1 MSSMEET
8 TDMTVFIT
16 LLMRVARAF
25 FQTAH
30 IVVLDQ
36 LTKQEA
42 MSDEN
47 LAKGVGLNV
56 KEIHKLCGTLREAR
70 LIKTFTKA
78 EPKKAE
84 QRAIPR
90 TYYYVDWQQVV
101 NVIKWKIF
109 KIREMVGDRMRSE
122 QENKGY
128 LCPGCKKVFAPLDV
142 HNLFDS
148 IRQAFIC
155 DLCHS
160 ELDHNDNAENVKG
173 SEKLHGRFMEQSKPI
188 IDLLKT
194 IDKLRIPVS
203 SIEKLQAG
211 SGAKNGQ
218 SGSTQEHDVQYAQD
232 TSQQMGGDIVVV
244 FQDDNEAS
252 KIERQA
258 ELAKKRQQNA
268 LPAWHVRSTVSGEMM
283 VSNSWNSGATKEIE
297 EQKVENVRVNEK
309 DDEGHSRYLEEYYA
323 NLLQDTD
330 DASPVIEETEDD
342 EFEEVEME
350 RGEDTEEFMESQEFE
365 EEQIDTYNSHT
376 HVEDEDD
383 LDMVDF
389 EDSPRYIKRSRTG
402 SIDNDYEKYHENGT
416 KKTNGTYHI

>member
-1 MSSMEET
+1 MSTMET
-8 TDMTVFIT
+8 TDMRVFVA

-36 LTKQEA
+36 LTKHEA
-42 MSDEN
+42 ISDEN

-56 KEIHKLCGTLREAR
+56 KEIHKLCGTLKEAR
-70 LIKTFTKA
+70 LIKTFSKT
-78 EPKKAE
+78 ESKKAE
-84 QRAIPR
+84 QRAMPR

-142 HNLFDS
+142 HNLFDPN
-148 IRQAFIC
+148 RDAFIC

-173 SEKLHGRFMEQSKPI
+173 SEKLHGRFMEQSQPI
-188 IDLLKT
+188 IDLLKS

-203 SIEKLQAG
+203 SVEKFQHG

-218 SGSTQEHDVQYAQD
+218 PDVQFAQD
-232 TSQQMGGDIVVV
+232 TNFQSEGLVIV
-244 FQDDNEAS
+244 FQDDNETS
-252 KIERQA
+252 KMERQA
-258 ELAKKRQQNA
+258 ELEKKRQHSFGENLFISTFLYRQQNA
-268 LPAWHVRSTVSGEMM
+268 LPAWHVRSTVSGDVM
-283 VSNSWNSGATKEIE
+283 VANAWSQGAAKEIE

-309 DDEGHSRYLEEYYA
+309 GDEGHNRYLEEYYA
-323 NLLQDTD
+323 NLYQDTD
-330 DASPVIEETEDD
+330 TSPMVEEDD
-342 EFEEVEME
+342 EFEEVDVE
-350 RGEDTEEFMESQEFE
+350 GSEEVFEGDFE
-365 EEQIDTYNSHT
+365 EVEIDTYNGNT
-376 HVEDEDD
+376 YAEDDDDFELVEDSHRYTKRQRTDD
-383 LDMVDF
+383 NYGNY
-389 EDSPRYIKRSRTG
+389 RGNGNRK
-402 SIDNDYEKYHENGT
+402 SIGT
-416 KKTNGTYHI
+416 HY